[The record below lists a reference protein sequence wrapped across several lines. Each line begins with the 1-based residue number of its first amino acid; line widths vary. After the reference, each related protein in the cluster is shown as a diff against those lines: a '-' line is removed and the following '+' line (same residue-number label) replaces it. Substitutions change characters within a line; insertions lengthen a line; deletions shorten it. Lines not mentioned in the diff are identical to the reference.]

1 MQLKVDL
8 KFKKGKI
15 MFENR
20 RWLVI
25 PTNVTES
32 INFNQVHQSSI
43 DKLRVSNDGTLTF
56 VKYEVNEVTSSF
68 DITYTDAETNED
80 VTYTTEVGVYGRP
93 DIYNSEYM
101 EYNHTE
107 ILNAL
112 TGSNW
117 VTELEVE

>member
-1 MQLKVDL
+1 
-8 KFKKGKI
+8 

-25 PTNVTES
+25 PTNLTES

-56 VKYEVNEVTSSF
+56 VKYEVNLIEE
-68 DITYTDAETNED
+68 TYTETFED
-80 VTYTTEVGVYGRP
+80 IETGEEITNTVEAGVYGRP
-93 DIYNSEYM
+93 DIYSSDYT

-107 ILNAL
+107 ILNVL

-117 VTELEVE
+117 ISEVEGE